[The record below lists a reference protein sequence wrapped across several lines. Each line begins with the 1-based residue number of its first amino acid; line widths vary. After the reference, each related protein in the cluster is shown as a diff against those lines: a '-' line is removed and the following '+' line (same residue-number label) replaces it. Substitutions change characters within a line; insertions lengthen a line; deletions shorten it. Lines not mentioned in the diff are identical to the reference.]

1 MATPV
6 PVAAA
11 SPDRNRA
18 FRPDI
23 EGLRAIAVILV
34 LLDHAGL
41 AQVSG
46 GYVGVDVFFVLSG
59 FLITGL
65 LLKETRETGSIS
77 IRSFY
82 ARRARRLLPAAT
94 LVLLVTVLLSYELFG
109 QLRANRV
116 AEDARWAAL
125 FASNFR
131 SIQQGTDYLGA
142 QQEPSPLQHFWSLA
156 VEEQFYFVWPLL
168 ILLLA
173 SVAKGVPMRLKLGV
187 ALTLIIGASF
197 AYSVHLTSVDRTT
210 AYFSPLPRA
219 SELAAG
225 ALLAVVSPWLLRVP
239 RMAGIVA
246 SWAGVAVILWSAVTF
261 DAHTVFPGAAMAV
274 PVVGALLAVAGGS
287 IAPGGGAEVVLARS
301 PMQWTGQMSYGIY
314 LWHWPVIL
322 LAAGYAGRELSV
334 RENLLLYV
342 PAIAVAA
349 ITFSVIEDPIRS
361 AKSLRQRPELVSV
374 GLGVALVAASFGTV
388 SAMMGAN
395 QLAGEKT
402 DAQIAI
408 EVPSTEG
415 VLRAVSAGADVTD
428 WPEQPQR
435 IVNEAYSDECDVTR
449 RDTTSS
455 LCEFGNLD
463 ADRTVVM
470 FGDSHGTMWIPA
482 LDRIGKEHDWKVIQ
496 LTKPGCVAPDLQIWS
511 NSLGREYAECDQ
523 WRDWAVSQIADIEPD
538 VLLVTSAGKGIY
550 LADGGEPTQDGLDDA
565 WRAGLRSTLEAVS
578 PHAGRVVV
586 IGDMAY
592 PTQPGIDCLTE
603 NAGNVSACNTPV
615 EQAVLADHNRAE
627 QETAEAHG
635 AEYIDIIPWF
645 CTQETCPAV
654 IGDLTVHRDAMHI
667 NENYA
672 VYLSLALAEATKLTS
687 A

>member
-565 WRAGLRSTLEAVS
+565 WRAGLGSTLDAVA

>member
-1 MATPV
+1 
-6 PVAAA
+6 
-11 SPDRNRA
+11 
-18 FRPDI
+18 
-23 EGLRAIAVILV
+23 
-34 LLDHAGL
+34 
-41 AQVSG
+41 
-46 GYVGVDVFFVLSG
+46 
-59 FLITGL
+59 
-65 LLKETRETGSIS
+65 
-77 IRSFY
+77 
-82 ARRARRLLPAAT
+82 
-94 LVLLVTVLLSYELFG
+94 
-109 QLRANRV
+109 
-116 AEDARWAAL
+116 
-125 FASNFR
+125 
-131 SIQQGTDYLGA
+131 
-142 QQEPSPLQHFWSLA
+142 
-156 VEEQFYFVWPLL
+156 
-168 ILLLA
+168 
-173 SVAKGVPMRLKLGV
+173 
-187 ALTLIIGASF
+187 
-197 AYSVHLTSVDRTT
+197 
-210 AYFSPLPRA
+210 
-219 SELAAG
+219 
-225 ALLAVVSPWLLRVP
+225 
-239 RMAGIVA
+239 MAGVVM
-246 SWAGVAVILWSAVTF
+246 SWAGVAVILWAAVTF

-274 PVVGALLAVAGGS
+274 PVAGALLAVAGGS
-287 IAPGGGAEVVLARS
+287 IAPQGGAEVVLARS
-301 PMQWTGQMSYGIY
+301 PMQWTGKMSYGIY

-334 RENLLLYV
+334 QENLLLYV

-482 LDRIGKEHDWKVIQ
+482 LDRIGKEHNWKVIQ

-523 WRDWAVSQIADIEPD
+523 WRDWAVSQITDIEPD

-565 WRAGLRSTLEAVS
+565 WRAGLGSTLDAVA